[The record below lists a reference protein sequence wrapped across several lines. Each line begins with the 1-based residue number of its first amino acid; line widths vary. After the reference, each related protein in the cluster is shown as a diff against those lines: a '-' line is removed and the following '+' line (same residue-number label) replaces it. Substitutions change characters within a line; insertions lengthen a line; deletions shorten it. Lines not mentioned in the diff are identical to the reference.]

1 MKQREFNAAVVDV
14 LRDIVIEMRQGIPS
28 HAWGQD
34 MMGLHD
40 QLDELERSLANVSAD
55 KTK

>member
-14 LRDIVIEMRQGIPS
+14 LRDIVIEMRRGIPS
-28 HAWGQD
+28 HTWGQD

-40 QLDELERSLANVSAD
+40 QLDELERSLVVNKSGRER
-55 KTK
+55 